1 MVRNTQ
7 LDDGNLRF
15 SQGQNYAVF
24 SAEKP
29 KRRTWQN
36 LETQTTKYTLIKEL
50 NSGKLYPT

>member
-15 SQGQNYAVF
+15 SQGQNYAVS

-29 KRRTWQN
+29 KRTWQN

-50 NSGKLYPT
+50 TSGKLYPT